1 MSDKTINAGSLIDD
15 ARAIELVNSFIR
27 ICEKEKA
34 PQLALLLEQLIN
46 TISEIGIRNIRP
58 HRPIDPAQ
66 VRSIEQDRA
75 YFISTVHMNGH
86 GVKEDWFE
94 TAVFVSDEDG
104 EITCWNPVWH
114 ESTTTLDEAKTLR
127 KKVEMMARSGSFD
140 KIDPWET

>member
-1 MSDKTINAGSLIDD
+1 VSDKPINASSLIDD
-15 ARAIELVNSFIR
+15 AKSIELINKFIR
-27 ICEKEKA
+27 TCQEENV

-46 TISEIGIRNIRP
+46 TIAEIGIRNIRP
-58 HRPIDPAQ
+58 HRPIEPAQ
-66 VRSIEQDRA
+66 VRSIENDRA

-94 TAVFVSDEDG
+94 TAVFISDEEG
-104 EITCWNPVWH
+104 EVSCWNPVWH